1 MSSIVESEKQSLL
14 RIRGPHPVLGYVV
27 AAGATMALSAALL
40 PLRDDV
46 TALSKG
52 LGFLLVVAAAAA
64 VGGLWPGV
72 AASVL
77 GFVVFNYLFIP
88 PYGTG
93 AISIE
98 GVVVLLVFLGLS
110 VLISALVARVRQLDA
125 LAETSKGELELLL
138 SLSAAALEIHAGQRS
153 YQDVIQ
159 DVVEEFGFERGSLFV
174 YEPDGL
180 TERVT
185 VGAEPGVLT
194 PTWEPATSGRSERLP
209 LLFGSEAVGV
219 LVLWKEDG
227 PPLSRAQSRILRS
240 LCDQLAVV
248 LEVEQLKRIETDVSE
263 LLTTDA
269 QRKALLVAV
278 SHELSGPLG
287 AINATVADLLSGGA
301 GRDFDA
307 VRKSLHGIYAETERL
322 SGLVTNLL
330 DMSRIEGGLL
340 EPRIQAVSLEA
351 VIGDAV
357 ERFRSNH
364 PNLKVYV
371 SAYESDMVQADP
383 EFLDRVVVNLL
394 DNAAQA
400 SEATGSER
408 IEVLVTQEGAYEK
421 VAVVDHGEGVSYEGR
436 EQLFY
441 PFYKLEERQSRYGP
455 GLGLAIVKGFI
466 SLMDGDLWVEDTP
479 GGGATIVFSLPAA
492 GGKQAGEG
500 TDGTVVEA

>member
-1 MSSIVESEKQSLL
+1 MTSIVEPEKQSLL
-14 RIRGPHPVLGYVV
+14 RFRGPHPALGYLV
-27 AAGATMALSAALL
+27 AAGGAVVLSAALV

-46 TALSKG
+46 TPLSKG
-52 LGFLLVVAAAAA
+52 LGFLLVVVAAAAI
-64 VGGLWPGV
+64 GGLWPGV

-77 GFVVFNYLFIP
+77 GFMVFNYLFIP
-88 PYGTG
+88 PYGTP
-93 AISIE
+93 AISQLE
-98 GVVVLLVFLGLS
+98 DLVVLLVFLGLS
-110 VLISALVARVRQLDA
+110 VLISALLARARQLGV
-125 LAETSKGELELLL
+125 LAELRGGELELLH
-138 SLSAAALEIHAGQRS
+138 SLSGAALEIHSGQQS
-153 YQDVIQ
+153 YQEVIQ
-159 DVVEEFGFERGSLFV
+159 GVVGEFGFERGSLFV
-174 YEPDGL
+174 YEPGGL
-180 TERVT
+180 TEKVT
-185 VGAEPGVLT
+185 VGAEPGILT
-194 PTWEPATSGRSERLP
+194 PAWEPATSGRSERLP
-209 LLFGSEAVGV
+209 LLLGGKAVGV
-219 LVLWKEDG
+219 LVLWMEEG
-227 PPLSRAQSRILRS
+227 PPLTRAQSRILRS
-240 LCDQLAVV
+240 FCDQLAVV

-278 SHELSGPLG
+278 SHELSGPLA

-301 GRDFDA
+301 TRDFDA
-307 VRKSLHGIYAETERL
+307 VRESLYGIYAETERL

-340 EPRIQAVSLEA
+340 EPRIQAVSLEE
-351 VIGDAV
+351 VIADAV

-364 PNLKVYV
+364 PKLKVYV

-394 DNAAQA
+394 DNAAAA

-408 IEVLVTQEGAYEK
+408 IEVLVTQEGEYEK
-421 VAVVDHGEGVSYEGR
+421 VAVVDHGEGVPYEGR

-466 SLMDGDLWVEDTP
+466 SLMDGDLWVEDTA

-492 GGKQAGEG
+492 GGKEDG
-500 TDGTVVEA
+500 TDTIDQG